1 MSSIKH
7 IKPGEHDGSDNVS
20 TDHIINVPPE
30 LYRHLAI
37 LFSKMLQY
45 GYTPKQFR
53 FSKLIPIP
61 KNKRK
66 SLNDSTNY
74 RAIALSSIFGKV
86 FNWVILEMYKNNFH
100 TSDLQHGFK
109 KGLSTMTCTYVLGEV
124 VNYYNKNNTKVYALL
139 LDASEAFD
147 RVSYLKLFHTL
158 VDKEMCPLLIRF
170 LINISVCSM
179 AEYVI

>member
-1 MSSIKH
+1 M
-7 IKPGEHDGSDNVS
+7 
-20 TDHIINVPPE
+20 
-30 LYRHLAI
+30 R
-37 LFSKMLQY
+37 QY

-66 SLNDSTNY
+66 SLNDSTKY

-86 FNWVILEMYKNNFH
+86 FDWVILEMYKNNFH

-109 KGLSTMTCTYVLGEV
+109 KGLSTMTCTYVLDEV

-139 LDASEAFD
+139 LDASKAFD
-147 RVSYLKLFHTL
+147 RVHYLKLFHTL

-170 LINISVCSM
+170 LIDMYLSQTMCVAWRNTLSNHFSASNGVKQGGGGYFTHFI
-179 AEYVI
+179 